1 MTDTNE
7 VGIAILG
14 YGTVGAAAYELLE
27 RRKEDLERITG
38 FRGRVLKIL
47 VRDAGKPR
55 VGVDPSLLTDR
66 FEEIAEDE
74 RIDVVVELMGRTEP
88 ARSYILASLE
98 AGKHVVTANKDLIAD
113 YGAELFDLAGKKG
126 LDLLFEASV
135 GGGIPILRPIRE
147 GLAGNEITEVCGIV
161 NGTTNYILTQMT
173 ENGMEFMEALSTA
186 QKLGYAE
193 SDPTADIEG
202 YDAGRKIAILASLCF
217 RSPVTFRD
225 VHTEGIRQ
233 ITATDIR
240 YAGEFGFVIKLLGI
254 ARLNREGIEAS
265 VEPMLLPVSHPLS
278 QVKDVFNAVF
288 IHGDAVDDVMFY
300 GRGAGGAP
308 TASAVVGDVI
318 DVMRD
323 MHSNCCGRI
332 RTQFDRS
339 LPLKPVS
346 ETRHRYFLRL
356 KAQDR
361 PGVLARVASALGQSG
376 VSIEQMLQ
384 RKPEEESIRDLAELV
399 LITDEVQEAVF
410 LQAAEKIRTMDSIL
424 EISSIIRVYG

>member
-47 VRDAGKPR
+47 VRDTGKTR

-202 YDAGRKIAILASLCF
+202 YDAGR
-217 RSPVTFRD
+217 
-225 VHTEGIRQ
+225 H
-233 ITATDIR
+233 
-240 YAGEFGFVIKLLGI
+240 AGVPQPPPPGD
-254 ARLNREGIEAS
+254 
-265 VEPMLLPVSHPLS
+265 LPGCAHGRHPA
-278 QVKDVFNAVF
+278 D
-288 IHGDAVDDVMFY
+288 HGD
-300 GRGAGGAP
+300 
-308 TASAVVGDVI
+308 
-318 DVMRD
+318 
-323 MHSNCCGRI
+323 
-332 RTQFDRS
+332 
-339 LPLKPVS
+339 
-346 ETRHRYFLRL
+346 
-356 KAQDR
+356 
-361 PGVLARVASALGQSG
+361 
-376 VSIEQMLQ
+376 
-384 RKPEEESIRDLAELV
+384 
-399 LITDEVQEAVF
+399 
-410 LQAAEKIRTMDSIL
+410 
-424 EISSIIRVYG
+424 